1 MKVVILG
8 AGAGMALPTIK
19 FLAKY
24 AKLSKLVLA
33 DLNIDAVNQVAKDLN
48 SDKVETTSVD
58 ISDIDALKKLVEGS
72 DLVMNFVGP
81 YYKFGTKTLET
92 IIDAKVN
99 YVDICDEGDVTEEA
113 LKLDEKAKENGVTAL
128 IGLGMS
134 PGMTNVLAKFGSD
147 ALDETDEIHTHW
159 VLDEKDLGAGAV
171 TLHLFHS
178 INGEK
183 PTFADGEVK
192 YIKGFQE
199 EDHLTAD
206 FGENIGKVN
215 VFHLGHPEPISIPK
229 NIPGVKKV
237 ANRGGFTPEMLSLFF
252 RIMGEYGF
260 VKEEPIEVRG
270 IEVQAPEFAL
280 TVLNNY
286 LEEKYSE
293 ANEEPVFS
301 IQVIVTGK
309 KDGKDV
315 KYTFTKIGQD
325 DMAILTSLP
334 AAAGAV
340 QILEGKMNQPGVNA
354 PECLNAKEFIEY
366 LTEIDYINEKSNY
379 RVERQI
385 GDEVVTGT
393 ILDKD
398 KFPELYGK

>member
-1 MKVVILG
+1 MDVTNTN
-8 AGAGMALPTIK
+8 ALRNLIE
-19 FLAKY
+19 
-24 AKLSKLVLA
+24 SS
-33 DLNIDAVNQVAKDLN
+33 N
-48 SDKVETTSVD
+48 
-58 ISDIDALKKLVEGS
+58 
-72 DLVMNFVGP
+72 LVMNFVGP

-92 IIDAKVN
+92 VIEAKVN

-113 LKLDEKAKENGVTAL
+113 LKLDDKAKENGVTAL

-134 PGMTNVLAKFGSD
+134 PGMTNVLARFGSD

-199 EDHLTAD
+199 EDHLIAD
-206 FGENIGKVN
+206 YGEDIGKVK

-237 ANRGGFTPEMLSLFF
+237 ANRGGFTPEMLSYFF

-260 VKEEPIEVRG
+260 VREEPIEVRG
-270 IEVQAPEFAL
+270 TEVKVPEFAL
-280 TVLNNY
+280 AVLNQY
-286 LEEKYSE
+286 LSEKYSE
-293 ANEEPVFS
+293 TNEKPVFS

-315 KYTFTKIGQD
+315 QYTFTKIGKD
-325 DMAILTSLP
+325 DMAILTSTP
-334 AAAGAV
+334 AAAGAI

-354 PECLNAKEFIEY
+354 PENLNAKEFIEY
-366 LTEIDYINEKSNY
+366 LTEIGYINEESNY
-379 RVERQI
+379 RVERKI
-385 GDEVVTGT
+385 GDEVVVGT

-398 KFPELYGK
+398 KFPELYGN

>member
-1 MKVVILG
+1 MSSMKVVILG

-19 FLAKY
+19 ILAEYEKV
-24 AKLSKLVLA
+24 SSLVLA
-33 DLNIDAVNQVAKDLN
+33 DLNMDAVNKVAKNLN
-48 SDKVETTSVD
+48 SKKVETASVD
-58 ISDIDALKKLVEGS
+58 VSNTVTLRKLVEGS

-81 YYKFGTKTLET
+81 YYKFGTSILET

-99 YVDICDEGDVTEEA
+99 YVDICDEGDVTAEA
-113 LKLDEKAKENGVTAL
+113 LKLDDKAKEKGVKAI

-134 PGMTNVLAKFGSD
+134 PGMTNVLARFGSD

-178 INGEK
+178 IDGEK
-183 PTFADGEVK
+183 PTFSDGKVQ

-215 VFHLGHPEPISIPK
+215 VYHLGHPEPISIPR

-237 ANRGGFTPEMLSLFF
+237 ANRGGFTPESLSTFF

-260 VKEEPIEVRG
+260 VNEEPLVVRG
-270 IEVQAPEFAL
+270 TELKAPEFAL
-280 TVLNNY
+280 AVLNRN
-286 LEEKYSE
+286 LEEKYSGV
-293 ANEEPVFS
+293 NEEPVFS

-315 KYTFTKIGQD
+315 QYTFTKIGQD
-325 DMAILTSLP
+325 DMAVLTSTP
-334 AAAGAV
+334 AAAGA
-340 QILEGKMNQPGVNA
+340 I
-354 PECLNAKEFIEY
+354 
-366 LTEIDYINEKSNY
+366 
-379 RVERQI
+379 
-385 GDEVVTGT
+385 
-393 ILDKD
+393 
-398 KFPELYGK
+398 

>member
-280 TVLNNY
+280 TL
-286 LEEKYSE
+286 
-293 ANEEPVFS
+293 
-301 IQVIVTGK
+301 
-309 KDGKDV
+309 
-315 KYTFTKIGQD
+315 
-325 DMAILTSLP
+325 
-334 AAAGAV
+334 
-340 QILEGKMNQPGVNA
+340 
-354 PECLNAKEFIEY
+354 
-366 LTEIDYINEKSNY
+366 
-379 RVERQI
+379 
-385 GDEVVTGT
+385 
-393 ILDKD
+393 
-398 KFPELYGK
+398 